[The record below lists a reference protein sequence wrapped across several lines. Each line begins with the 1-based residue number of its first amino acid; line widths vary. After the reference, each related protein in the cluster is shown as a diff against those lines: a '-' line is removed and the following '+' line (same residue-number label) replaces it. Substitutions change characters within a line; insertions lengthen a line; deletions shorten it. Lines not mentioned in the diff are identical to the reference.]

1 VTHQPRVRVGVAGL
15 GIVAQAVHLPLLARR
30 WDLFEVAALCDL
42 SPALCATLGQRY
54 GVPVGRHYS
63 SVDDMCDGA
72 PLDAV
77 LVLTSG
83 SHGGAVSRCLDA
95 GLAVLCEKPFAY
107 SVTEA
112 DAVIVRMGDVP
123 RVQVAYMKQY
133 DAAFGR
139 MRELLPDASAIR
151 GIEVEVLHPSTE
163 AQLLFANL
171 LPRSADI
178 DPAALDAVLA
188 ADRRSLDTAL
198 GDADRDVCDLYSG
211 VVLGS
216 LVHDISLVRDL
227 VGSPTQI
234 DLVRIWPAGA
244 RPGTVE
250 VVGSVG
256 SGAGLAMRWHYLP
269 DYPAYR
275 ETVTVHHE
283 RGSLQVRFPSPYL
296 LDAPSELLVVEG
308 SDGSERR
315 SVLRPAGE
323 EFENELVGMHAM
335 VTDGLAP
342 RSGPVEGREDIVTA
356 QRVIRAYCERNDLAL
371 GGEAAIA

>member
-1 VTHQPRVRVGVAGL
+1 MITRLRVGVAGL

-30 WDLFEVAALCDL
+30 WDLFEVVALCDL
-42 SPALCATLGQRY
+42 SAALCATLGQRY
-54 GVPVGRHYS
+54 GVPAGQHYS

-83 SHGGAVSRCLDA
+83 SHGSAVSRCLDA

-107 SVTEA
+107 SVAEA
-112 DAVIVRMGDVP
+112 DAVIARMGDVP

-139 MRELLPDASAIR
+139 LRELLPDASAIR
-151 GIEVEVLHPSTE
+151 SIQVEVLHPSTE

-178 DPAALDAVLA
+178 DPAALEAVLA
-188 ADRRSLDTAL
+188 ADRRSLGTAL
-198 GDADRDVCDLYSG
+198 GDAGRDVCDLYSD

-234 DLVRIWPAGA
+234 DLVRTWPAGA

-250 VVGSVG
+250 VVGSVA
-256 SGAGLAMRWHYLP
+256 SGAGLAMRWQYLP

-283 RGSLQVRFPSPYL
+283 RGSLQVTFPSPYL
-296 LDAPSELLVVEG
+296 LDAPSELLVVDG
-308 SDGSERR
+308 ADGSERR

-342 RSGPVEGREDIVTA
+342 RSGPVEGREDIVSA
-356 QRVIRAYCERNDLAL
+356 QRIIRAYCERNDLAL